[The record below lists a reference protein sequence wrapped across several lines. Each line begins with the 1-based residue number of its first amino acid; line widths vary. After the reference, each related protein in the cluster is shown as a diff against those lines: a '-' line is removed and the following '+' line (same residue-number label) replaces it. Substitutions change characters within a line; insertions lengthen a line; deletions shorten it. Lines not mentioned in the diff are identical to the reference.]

1 MKKAEIE
8 IGGIYRVR
16 WHDGSF
22 TNIRIGGTKRY
33 PVRSRGYRGG
43 VIGTKTRYWG
53 TNLKTGRI
61 VEIKSAAKLRERVG

>member
-1 MKKAEIE
+1 MKQDEIE
-8 IGGIYRVR
+8 IGGVYRVR

-22 TNIRIGGTKRY
+22 TNIRIGGKRRY
-33 PVRSRGYRGG
+33 PMRKRGGG

-61 VEIKSAAKLRERVG
+61 VEIKSAAKLRERVS